1 MKEQTIM
8 AKGSQHVSYITLF
21 WTFLKIGSTAFGG
34 FMALISVVQ
43 NYVVERRQLLSQEE
57 MLDGISLATIL
68 PGPIAMNVVAY
79 VGYKLRGGLGALVCT
94 VAVTLPTF
102 ILILSLSYGYFTWG
116 EVPSVN
122 KFFQGFI
129 PAVAAIIITA
139 VWNMGRKNLKGIPE
153 RIIASA
159 VCMILIV
166 VGGFFASLF
175 IILCAGVAGYW
186 LFREPTPRLNGMAPE
201 VQEQKKVGKRD
212 GGKKLYSS
220 TIIPALSTAAPFLST
235 DVVMAGKMLV
245 TFAVMSLFLFGGGFV
260 FIPLIQ
266 EVVVDGYGWVTHK
279 EFIDGI
285 ALGQVTPGPI
295 LISAAFIGFKMAGL
309 LGATAATLGI
319 FTPPALVMII
329 CAHYLERIKGSI
341 ILKAAMRG
349 IRAAVIGMIF
359 AAAYVVASTAE
370 MNWISLLIFTTSLVA
385 LLKFKWEV
393 AMIIPV
399 AGSLGLLLY

>member
-1 MKEQTIM
+1 
-8 AKGSQHVSYITLF
+8 
-21 WTFLKIGSTAFGG
+21 
-34 FMALISVVQ
+34 
-43 NYVVERRQLLSQEE
+43 
-57 MLDGISLATIL
+57 
-68 PGPIAMNVVAY
+68 
-79 VGYKLRGGLGALVCT
+79 
-94 VAVTLPTF
+94 
-102 ILILSLSYGYFTWG
+102 
-116 EVPSVN
+116 
-122 KFFQGFI
+122 
-129 PAVAAIIITA
+129 
-139 VWNMGRKNLKGIPE
+139 
-153 RIIASA
+153 
-159 VCMILIV
+159 
-166 VGGFFASLF
+166 
-175 IILCAGVAGYW
+175 
-186 LFREPTPRLNGMAPE
+186 
-201 VQEQKKVGKRD
+201 
-212 GGKKLYSS
+212 
-220 TIIPALSTAAPFLST
+220 
-235 DVVMAGKMLV
+235 
-245 TFAVMSLFLFGGGFV
+245 
-260 FIPLIQ
+260 
-266 EVVVDGYGWVTHK
+266 VTHK